1 MNGDDHTA
9 NEIPMDQPL
18 TWRDFLDDPDP
29 LLAALAREI
38 RDTPAQVR
46 AHRKYY
52 SL

>member
-1 MNGDDHTA
+1 MNSNNHTT
-9 NEIPMDQPL
+9 NKIPMDQPL

-29 LLAALAREI
+29 LLVALAREI
-38 RDTPAQVR
+38 RDTPAQVQ